1 MIFQYKGFNF
11 KIDFEDKSIFS
22 LIIENKKLYRK
33 IIEDLINNISID
45 DGNIILSKNNKLI
58 VPEKEIFVFSDYF
71 NFDVNKFVLNKY
83 YKELKNLSE
92 NDFFDETVEIKEVLR
107 NYVTKLVENEYSIK
121 LEEDLDISQI
131 LKAFGVKFQRNEDL
145 LLNLFE
151 WIKILNELLGYE
163 IFFFINLENFLS
175 DDELVEFSK
184 FILYNKY
191 KVVFLENFNRNKLF
205 DDDNL
210 IIIDNDLCE
219 IF

>member
-1 MIFQYKGFNF
+1 MIFQYQGFNF
-11 KIDFEDKSIFS
+11 KIDFENKSIFS

-92 NDFFDETVEIKEVLR
+92 NDFFDETLEIKEVLR

-131 LKAFGVKFQRNEDL
+131 LKAFGIKFQRNKDL

-175 DDELVEFSK
+175 NDELVEFSK

-191 KVVFLENFNRNKLF
+191 RVVFLENFNRNKLF

>member
-33 IIEDLINNISID
+33 VIEDLINNISID
-45 DGNIILSKNNKLI
+45 DGNIILSENNKLI

-92 NDFFDETVEIKEVLR
+92 NEFFDETVEIKETLR
-107 NYVTKLVENEYSIK
+107 NYVTKLIENEYSVK

-131 LKAFGVKFQRNEDL
+131 LKAFGIKFQRNEDL

>member
-11 KIDFEDKSIFS
+11 KINFEEKNIVS
-22 LIIENKKLYRK
+22 LIVENKRIYRK
-33 IIEDLINNISID
+33 IVENLVNNLNIE
-45 DGNIILSKNNKLI
+45 DGNIILSRNNKLI
-58 VPEKEIFVFSDYF
+58 MPEKEFFVFSDYF
-71 NFDVNKFVLNKY
+71 NFDINKFVLNKY

-92 NDFFDETVEIKEVLR
+92 NEFLNETLEIKEILKDYINKLIEN
-107 NYVTKLVENEYSIK
+107 NYSLKFED
-121 LEEDLDISQI
+121 DLDVSQI
-131 LKAFGVKFQRNEDL
+131 LKAFSIKFERSEDL

-151 WIKILNELLGYE
+151 WLKILNELLGYE

-175 DDELVEFSK
+175 EEELLEFSK

-191 KVVFLENFNRNKLF
+191 KVVFLENFHRNKLF
-205 DDDNL
+205 EDDNL

>member
-11 KIDFEDKSIFS
+11 KMDFEEKNVFS
-22 LIIENKKLYRK
+22 LIVENKKSYRK
-33 IIEDLINNISID
+33 IIEDLVNNSNTE

-58 VPEKEIFVFSDYF
+58 IPEKEIFVFSNYF
-71 NFDVNKFVLNKY
+71 NFDINKFVLNKY

-92 NDFFDETVEIKEVLR
+92 NEFLNETLEIKEILKSYINKLIDN
-107 NYVTKLVENEYSIK
+107 NYSLKFED
-121 LEEDLDISQI
+121 DLDISQI
-131 LKAFGVKFQRNEDL
+131 LKAFSIKFERSEDL

-151 WIKILNELLGYE
+151 WLKILNEVLGYE

-175 DDELVEFSK
+175 EEELLEFSK

-191 KVVFLENFNRNKLF
+191 KVVFLENFHRNKLF
-205 DDDNL
+205 EDDNL

>member
-191 KVVFLENFNRNKLF
+191 RVVFLENFNRNKLF

>member
-33 IIEDLINNISID
+33 IIEDLINNTSID

-71 NFDVNKFVLNKY
+71 NFDINKFVLNKY

-92 NDFFDETVEIKEVLR
+92 NDFFDETLEIKEVLR
-107 NYVTKLVENEYSIK
+107 DYVTKLVENEYSIK

-191 KVVFLENFNRNKLF
+191 RVVFLENFNRNKLF

>member
-1 MIFQYKGFNF
+1 MIFQYQGFNF
-11 KIDFEDKSIFS
+11 KIDFENKSIFS

-131 LKAFGVKFQRNEDL
+131 LKAFGVKFQRNKDL

-191 KVVFLENFNRNKLF
+191 RVVFLENFNRNKLF

>member
-1 MIFQYKGFNF
+1 MMFQYKGFNF

-92 NDFFDETVEIKEVLR
+92 NDFFDQTVEVKEVLR
-107 NYVTKLVENEYSIK
+107 NYVTKLVENDYPIK

-131 LKAFGVKFQRNEDL
+131 LKAFGIKFQRNEDF

-175 DDELVEFSK
+175 NDELVEFSK

-191 KVVFLENFNRNKLF
+191 KVVFLENFNRNKLS
-205 DDDNL
+205 DEDNL

>member
-11 KIDFEDKSIFS
+11 KIDFENKSIFS

-33 IIEDLINNISID
+33 IIEDLINNTSID

-92 NDFFDETVEIKEVLR
+92 NDFFDKTLEIKEVLR
-107 NYVTKLVENEYSIK
+107 DYVTKLVENEYSIK

-191 KVVFLENFNRNKLF
+191 RVVFLENFNRNKLF

>member
-11 KIDFEDKSIFS
+11 KIDFENKSIFS

-92 NDFFDETVEIKEVLR
+92 NEFFDETVEIKETLR
-107 NYVTKLVENEYSIK
+107 NYVTKLIENEYSVK

-131 LKAFGVKFQRNEDL
+131 LKAFGIKFQRNEDL

>member
-92 NDFFDETVEIKEVLR
+92 NNFFDETLEIKEVLR

-175 DDELVEFSK
+175 NDELVEFSK

-191 KVVFLENFNRNKLF
+191 RVVFLENFNRNKLF

>member
-11 KIDFEDKSIFS
+11 KIDLEDKSIFS

-33 IIEDLINNISID
+33 IVEDLINNISID

-71 NFDVNKFVLNKY
+71 NFDINKFVLNKY

-92 NDFFDETVEIKEVLR
+92 NDFFDETLEIKEVLR
-107 NYVTKLVENEYSIK
+107 DYVTKLVENEYSIK

-131 LKAFGVKFQRNEDL
+131 LKAFGIKFQRNKDL

-175 DDELVEFSK
+175 NDELVEFSK

-191 KVVFLENFNRNKLF
+191 RVVFLENFNRNKLF

>member
-11 KIDFEDKSIFS
+11 KIDFENKSIFS

-33 IIEDLINNISID
+33 VIEDLINNISID
-45 DGNIILSKNNKLI
+45 DGNIILSKNNKLV

-131 LKAFGVKFQRNEDL
+131 LKAFGIKFQRNEDL

-175 DDELVEFSK
+175 NDELVEFSK

>member
-33 IIEDLINNISID
+33 IIEDLINNTSID

-71 NFDVNKFVLNKY
+71 NFDINKFVLNKY

-92 NDFFDETVEIKEVLR
+92 NDFFDETLEIKEVLR
-107 NYVTKLVENEYSIK
+107 DYVTKLVENEYSIK

-191 KVVFLENFNRNKLF
+191 RVVFLENFNRNKLF
-205 DDDNL
+205 DNDNL

>member
-33 IIEDLINNISID
+33 IVEDLINNISID

-151 WIKILNELLGYE
+151 WIKILNEVLGYE

-191 KVVFLENFNRNKLF
+191 RVVFLENFNRNKLF

>member
-1 MIFQYKGFNF
+1 MIFQYQGFNF
-11 KIDFEDKSIFS
+11 KIDFENKSIFS

-92 NDFFDETVEIKEVLR
+92 NEFFDETVEIKEALR
-107 NYVTKLVENEYSIK
+107 NYVTKLIENEYSVK

-131 LKAFGVKFQRNEDL
+131 LKAFGIKFQRNEDL

>member
-11 KIDFEDKSIFS
+11 KIDFENKSIFS

-33 IIEDLINNISID
+33 IIEDLINNTSID

-92 NDFFDETVEIKEVLR
+92 NDFFDETLEIKEVLR
-107 NYVTKLVENEYSIK
+107 DYVTKLVENEYSIK

-175 DDELVEFSK
+175 NDELVEFSK

-191 KVVFLENFNRNKLF
+191 RVVFLENFNRNKLF
-205 DDDNL
+205 DNDNL
-210 IIIDNDLCE
+210 IIIDSDLCE